1 MPTAKQ
7 NFLERLFIIEKTLSI
22 PNIRD
27 GLPTQTEHNNIAR
40 LLRNGLAVV
49 GFVGL
54 EDFIKNRTIEI
65 LNEIASSH
73 IPFSNLTEDLRFF
86 STVDVLKS
94 VMRIANFES
103 NRGDK
108 ISFVQNETRII
119 SSSLNTSYDLN
130 KYTFGF
136 SNSNIN
142 KDEIKKIL
150 KAFNIS
156 DSWNKQTALGSII
169 GITSLPLENSF
180 TNAASRRH
188 QAAHDTSS
196 TIPIGDLIQYINEA
210 IAIAL
215 TFDALLS
222 HSKAKLINNNTAFLS
237 NTTII
242 DQNSISISFIKK
254 ETNRWKYKRRGR
266 AHAVRTETDKN
277 NLLTAVVPIS
287 RANNEC
293 LIIYDESNKIIDWY
307 T

>member
-7 NFLERLFIIEKTLSI
+7 NFLERLFIIEKTLST

-27 GLPTQTEHNNIAR
+27 GLPTQIEHNNIAR

-49 GFVGL
+49 GFVAL

-73 IPFSNLTEDLRFF
+73 LPFSNLTEDLRFY

-94 VMRIANFES
+94 VLRIANFES
-103 NRGDK
+103 NKLDK

-142 KDEIKKIL
+142 KDEVKKIL
-150 KAFNIS
+150 KALNVS
-156 DSWNKQTALGSII
+156 DSWSKQTALASII

-196 TIPIGDLIQYINEA
+196 TIPIGDLLQYINEA

-222 HSKAKLINNNTAFLS
+222 YSKTKLINNNTAFLL
-237 NTTII
+237 NTTTI

-254 ETNRWKYKRRGR
+254 ETSRWKYKRRGR
-266 AHAVRTETDKN
+266 ANAVRTEADKN
-277 NLLTAVVPIS
+277 TLLTTSVPIS

-293 LIIYDESNKIIDWY
+293 LIVYDESNKIVDWY

>member
-7 NFLERLFIIEKTLSI
+7 NFLERLFIIEKTLST
-22 PNIRD
+22 PNILD

-49 GFVGL
+49 GFVAL
-54 EDFIKNRTIEI
+54 EDFIKNRAIEI

-73 IPFSNLTEDLRFF
+73 IPFSNLTEDLRYF

-94 VMRIANFES
+94 VMRIAKFET
-103 NRGDK
+103 NKIDK
-108 ISFVQNETRII
+108 ISFVQNETRVI

-136 SNSNIN
+136 SNSNID

-156 DSWNKQTALGSII
+156 DSWNKQTALASII

-222 HSKAKLINNNTAFLS
+222 HSKTKLINDNTAFLS

-242 DQNSISISFIKK
+242 DQNSISISFVKK
-254 ETNRWKYKRRGR
+254 ETNRWKYKRRAR
-266 AHAVRTETDKN
+266 QNAVRTETDKS
-277 NLLTAVVPIS
+277 NLLTTVVPIS

>member
-7 NFLERLFIIEKTLSI
+7 NFLERLFIIEKTLST
-22 PNIRD
+22 PNILD
-27 GLPTQTEHNNIAR
+27 GLPTQIEHNNIAR
-40 LLRNGLAVV
+40 LLRNGIAVV
-49 GFVGL
+49 GFVAL

-73 IPFSNLTEDLRFF
+73 ISFSNLPEDLRYY

-94 VMRIANFES
+94 VLRIANFET
-103 NRGDK
+103 NKIDK
-108 ISFVQNETRII
+108 ITFVQNETRII
-119 SSSLNTSYDLN
+119 SSTLNTSYDLN

-150 KAFNIS
+150 SSFNVS
-156 DSWNKQTALGSII
+156 DSWRKQTALASII

-180 TNAASRRH
+180 INAASRRH

-210 IAIAL
+210 LGIAL
-215 TFDALLS
+215 TFDAFLS
-222 HSKAKLINNNTAFLS
+222 YCKTKLINNNTAYLS
-237 NTTII
+237 NTISI

-254 ETNRWKYKRRGR
+254 ESNRWKYKRTGR
-266 AHAVRTETDKN
+266 ANAVKTESDKN
-277 NLLTAVVPIS
+277 NLLTTVVPIA

-293 LIIYDESNKIIDWY
+293 LIIYDESNKIVDWY

>member
-7 NFLERLFIIEKTLSI
+7 NFLERLFIIEKTLST

-49 GFVGL
+49 GFVAL

-73 IPFSNLTEDLRFF
+73 IPFSNLTEDLKFF

-103 NRGDK
+103 NRVDK

-142 KDEIKKIL
+142 KEEIKKIL
-150 KAFNIS
+150 KAFNIC
-156 DSWNKQTALGSII
+156 DSWNKQSALSSII

-215 TFDALLS
+215 TFDALIS
-222 HSKAKLINNNTAFLS
+222 YSKAKLINNNAAFLS

-242 DQNSISISFIKK
+242 DQNSISISIIKK

-266 AHAVRTETDKN
+266 ANAVRTETDKN

>member
-7 NFLERLFIIEKTLSI
+7 NFLERLFIIEKALST
-22 PNIRD
+22 PNIID
-27 GLPTQTEHNNIAR
+27 GLPTHTEHNDIAR

-49 GFVGL
+49 GFVAL

-94 VMRIANFES
+94 IMRIASFES
-103 NRGDK
+103 TRSDK
-108 ISFVQNETRII
+108 MSFIQNETRII

-142 KDEIKKIL
+142 KDEVKKIL
-150 KAFNIS
+150 KAFNIN

-180 TNAASRRH
+180 NNAALRRH

-210 IAIAL
+210 IAIGL

-222 HSKAKLINNNTAFLS
+222 HSKTKLINNNTAFLA
-237 NTTII
+237 NTTLI
-242 DQNSISISFIKK
+242 DQNSVSISFIKK
-254 ETNRWKYKRRGR
+254 EIFRWKYKRRGR
-266 AHAVRTETDKN
+266 TNAVKTDTDKN
-277 NLLTAVVPIS
+277 GLLTTVVPIS
-287 RANNEC
+287 LANNEC
-293 LIIYDESNKIIDWY
+293 LIIYDESNKIVDWY

>member
-7 NFLERLFIIEKTLSI
+7 NFLERLFIIEKTLST

-49 GFVGL
+49 GFVAL

-65 LNEIASSH
+65 LNEIATSH
-73 IPFSNLTEDLRFF
+73 IPFSNLTEDLRFY
-86 STVDVLKS
+86 SIVDVLKS

-103 NRGDK
+103 NRIDK

-119 SSSLNTSYDLN
+119 SSSLNPSYDLN

-142 KDEIKKIL
+142 KDEIRKIL

-156 DSWNKQTALGSII
+156 DSWNKQTALASII

-222 HSKAKLINNNTAFLS
+222 HSKTKLINDNTAFLS

-242 DQNSISISFIKK
+242 DQNSITMSFIKK

-266 AHAVRTETDKN
+266 LNAVKTETDKN
-277 NLLTAVVPIS
+277 NLLTTVVPIS
-287 RANNEC
+287 QANNEC
-293 LIIYDESNKIIDWY
+293 LIIYDESNKIINWY